1 MILHGGKLRDGL
13 NIGYG
18 VKPYFR
24 SVLGA
29 IPFWRLLTIA
39 GLTT

>member
-18 VKPYFR
+18 VNPYLR

-29 IPFWRLLTIA
+29 ILFWRLLTTA